1 MHNLEI
7 KAKQKLAED
16 VTGILKETFGNH
28 LESVGMAI
36 NKKTGEDVCFAS
48 IDGRD
53 FKAMLNENST
63 ARSIAGD
70 LIQAKYNNDPM
81 PEVSADDMSLTD
93 ALEYMFPEIPVGMV
107 AKILS
112 FGFHRLSNLLEEIA
126 DAHEEDCD
134 D

>member
-7 KAKQKLAED
+7 KAKQKLAAD
-16 VTGILKETFGNH
+16 VTDILKETFGNH
-28 LESVGMAI
+28 LETVGMAI
-36 NKKTGEDVCFAS
+36 NKKTGEDICFAN

-53 FKAMLNENST
+53 FKTILNENST

-70 LIQAKYNNDPM
+70 LIQAKYDNDPM
-81 PEVSADDMSLTD
+81 PEVSAEDMSLIET
-93 ALEYMFPEIPVGMV
+93 LEYMFPEIPVGMT

-112 FGFHRLSNLLEEIA
+112 FGFYRLSNLLEEIA